1 MGVLAQDED
10 DDAPGLV
17 AADLGWRTIVARVLA
32 ATVGA
37 FVVCDLLA
45 AAVGKHLPMGKVD
58 AVLNA
63 TMIGLVAYIGLVI
76 WVIAAKSTLRVW
88 GVLAALAAIFFV
100 ISVI

>member
-1 MGVLAQDED
+1 MRAVAQDDEEVGLD
-10 DDAPGLV
+10 PGPEG
-17 AADLGWRTIVARVLA
+17 LGWRTIVSRVLA

-37 FVVCDLLA
+37 YAVCDLLA
-45 AAVGKHLPMGKVD
+45 AAVGKHLPQGKVD

-76 WVIAAKSTLRVW
+76 WVIAARSGVRMWAVLA
-88 GVLAALAAIFFV
+88 VLAAVFFA